1 MLLTA
6 LALAG
11 HVVLL
16 LWGTRTVQS
25 GVERAFG
32 SDLRRLLGQALR
44 NRLVAVGAGA
54 GVTMLLQSSTAT
66 AMMVTTF
73 AARGVLDLVP
83 ALAVMLGANV
93 GTAIIVK
100 ALSFDVSW
108 LSPLLLLVGYLAFRR
123 APKGR
128 VRQLGRVGIGLGLML
143 LALQGMTTA
152 LEPSAAPAS
161 GRLLSLLAADP
172 MLREALVAL
181 TDDPLMDVLIAA
193 VVTYLAHSSVAA
205 VLLLATMSAS
215 GVLTP
220 VAALAMVLGA
230 NLGGA
235 LPPVLESDS
244 SNPANRRVPVG
255 NLLFRAAGCL
265 VVLPFLRPLAHL
277 WWGWLPDPRAA
288 VTGFHLGFNLLLA
301 VLCVGWLRRAST
313 MLTRLFPSPPMPPD
327 DVGRP
332 LFLDASALETPY
344 LALSNAAREI
354 LRMGDL
360 VDALLQM
367 LPQALGR
374 RDKLLTDQATRLGR
388 ELDRL
393 HAAVKQ
399 YLSRLDRAE
408 LTARDAIRLSD
419 LLEFAVNVGQAGGLL
434 DKRIGRIAGRD
445 RDALPGT
452 DQAALRNLLAGVTA
466 DLRLAMSTM
475 LTEDAR
481 SAGELRDAKRTL
493 NETERAA
500 VRDHLTRLGRDPDS
514 QQASRQFLGLM
525 HDLKL
530 VNSHLASIGY
540 AVLQPELR

>member
-6 LALAG
+6 LALVG

-44 NRLVAVGAGA
+44 NRLVAMGAGA

-93 GTAIIVK
+93 GTAIIAK

-108 LSPLLLLVGYLAFRR
+108 LAPLLLLAGYLAFRR

-128 VRQLGRVGIGLGLML
+128 AKQLGRVGIGLGLML
-143 LALQGMTTA
+143 LALQGMTAA
-152 LEPSAAPAS
+152 LQPSAVPAT
-161 GRLLSLLAADP
+161 GPLLDLLAADP
-172 MLREALVAL
+172 MLRAALQAL
-181 TDDPLMDVLIAA
+181 TDDPLLDLVVAA
-193 VVTYLAHSSVAA
+193 LVTYLAHSSVAA
-205 VLLLATMSAS
+205 VLLLATLSAS
-215 GVLTP
+215 GALGP

-235 LPPVLESDS
+235 LPPVLESDAS
-244 SNPANRRVPVG
+244 SPANRRVPVG
-255 NLLFRAAGCL
+255 NLLFRAAGCFML
-265 VVLPFLRPLAHL
+265 LPLLRPIAAV
-277 WWGWLPDPRAA
+277 WWGWFPDPRAA
-288 VTGFHLGFNLLLA
+288 ITSFHLCFNLGLA
-301 VLCVGWLRRAST
+301 LVCVGWLRATGRL
-313 MLTRLFPSPPMPPD
+313 LTRLFPTPPD
-327 DVGRP
+327 PADQLGRP
-332 LFLDASALETPY
+332 LFLDGAALETPY

-360 VDALLQM
+360 VDVLL
-367 LPQALGR
+367 LLVPQALGR
-374 RDKLLTDQATRLGR
+374 RDKLLADHATRLGR

-399 YLSRLDRAE
+399 YLSRLDRSD
-408 LTARDAIRLSD
+408 LTPRDGQRLSD
-419 LLEFAVNVGQAGGLL
+419 LLEFAVNVGQAGALL
-434 DKRIGRIAGRD
+434 EKRIGRIAGRD
-445 RDALPGT
+445 RDAILADDT
-452 DQAALRNLLAGVTA
+452 AALRDVLAGVTA
-466 DLRLAMSTM
+466 SLRLALSTM

-481 SAGELRDAKRTL
+481 SAGELRDAKRVL
-493 NETERAA
+493 NDKERTA
-500 VRDHLTRLGRDPDS
+500 VRAHLVRLGRDPEA
-514 QQASRQFLGLM
+514 QAASRQFLGLM

-540 AVLQPELR
+540 SVLETE